1 MSNHEGDVGATTELN
16 NILTQLAAG
25 MVSLQKSVEAL
36 SVSVH
41 DQKEKTVSHVGKVE
55 DTKSYISN
63 FKDLGGSNLS
73 FNPQGRFHPMTFLK
87 KLKRTLI
94 DSGVPEPYKVS
105 LAVPCLK
112 GMAADWAG
120 IKEQSFTSFSA
131 FEQLF
136 IARFWGV
143 DRQRDLFLQLNY
155 GHYEP
160 GGSRSEY
167 FLDLVNQA
175 SFLSEPIPEGKL
187 IRMLSNHFASEIQ
200 RGIITRGLDTFE
212 TVDEY
217 LRDIDE
223 TYAENVA
230 TAPRQARPPGGN
242 GNGMRRQARER
253 DVAREGRYLGHGFDG
268 GRDGAGS
275 QRVNRDQRPR
285 SGETN
290 DFRDNGHR
298 NVRNENDNNWRRG
311 EASDAQAADLRNR
324 VRYITKFNED
334 VDALV
339 SSDSDTENE
348 DTEVFSPLIQI
359 NVLNHQV
366 IALVDSG
373 SEISAISEV
382 FYNRIS
388 CDKQIPTIPTT
399 NVSIGGAVGGKRQ
412 RVKVQVLLPI
422 VVEKVKFPCDV
433 QCLVIPNLNCDF
445 LLGCDWLHGVQGEIH
460 FGNSVIRFNDGE
472 REYTVDFEPESKTN
486 EVYEGISRNEELRA
500 NIVRVERQYRHK
512 YASDEFRSIAET
524 ANADDNTKEQ
534 LCKLLQEYQGIF
546 SECPGEIKS
555 YMHDIE
561 MVDETPFNCASYPIP
576 FIYRDDVKAQIS
588 EMVEWGVVEKAKTD
602 FISPLVVVKKK
613 DGAARICLDARK
625 LNSRMKKDFVNPPD
639 PNDILYSFQKGQV
652 FSTID
657 LTASYW
663 QIKINPLLKLLRK
676 NERWHWGHE
685 EREAF
690 AKIKEAFIAN
700 TVVAHPEMDRAFYIS
715 SDASHFAVAGCLFQ
729 LTDEGERRVIAYT
742 SSTLRGSQLRYTVTE
757 KEMLAVIH
765 CLRQWRT
772 LVLGRELVIYCDH
785 KALSFALT
793 CRLRS
798 ARLSRWILYLQEF
811 DFTIL
816 HTPGKDNTVADVL
829 SRFPAGRHGEVQPDK
844 AKENEIR
851 VMLTRV
857 RTDYTGM
864 RNIFRNMHEHQ
875 LGDEVIRA
883 KLKFLEEIRGMVP
896 ILSER
901 ELSVCTWYIVHD
913 GLLFKRGDTLNPGF
927 KLCVPTSQ
935 VQNLV
940 MSVHVNEGHFGKAKV
955 YNFLKQYLYWP
966 RMQRHIRQIIAS
978 CDLCQKTKCCAT
990 TQGPLHS
997 VIPRRPGE
1005 LVCTDL
1011 FGPLPVSRGGTTY
1024 ILVFVDA
1031 FTKYVKIYALK
1042 RATTKV
1048 ILKRL
1053 LKDYVPEVQKPT
1065 CILSDNG
1072 TQFTSGLWVRTLKE
1086 YGIRAK
1092 FLSVYFPAGN
1102 VTERYNKEIG
1112 RMLRAYCHQQH
1123 TNWATILPFVESC
1136 MNKSINE
1143 STGYSATLLQFG
1155 TLGTHPL
1162 EE

>member
-1 MSNHEGDVGATTELN
+1 MSNHEGDVGATTDLN

-105 LAVPCLK
+105 LAVSCLK

-143 DRQRDLFLQLNY
+143 DKQRDLFLQLNY

-187 IRMLSNHFASEIQ
+187 IRMLSKHFSSEIQ

-373 SEISAISEV
+373 SEISAVSEV
-382 FYNRIS
+382 VYNRIS

-399 NVSIGGAVGGKRQ
+399 NVSIGGAVEGKRQ

-663 QIKINPLLKLLRK
+663 QIKINPLHSKFIGFIYEGESYIFKKLPFGLSTSMASLIRCLKGLLAPCEGYVDVYVDDIRVHSDSVELHLYHLKVIFEIFLQEGVTVKLRKCQFLCEKIHFLGHVISADGITLDDRRVDAIQNFPEPRNIKGLRSFLGFVNYERRFCDHFSHLTNPLLKLLRK

-816 HTPGKDNTVADVL
+816 H
-829 SRFPAGRHGEVQPDK
+829 SRCSFPISGR
-844 AKENEIR
+844 
-851 VMLTRV
+851 
-857 RTDYTGM
+857 
-864 RNIFRNMHEHQ
+864 
-875 LGDEVIRA
+875 
-883 KLKFLEEIRGMVP
+883 
-896 ILSER
+896 S
-901 ELSVCTWYIVHD
+901 S
-913 GLLFKRGDTLNPGF
+913 
-927 KLCVPTSQ
+927 
-935 VQNLV
+935 
-940 MSVHVNEGHFGKAKV
+940 
-955 YNFLKQYLYWP
+955 
-966 RMQRHIRQIIAS
+966 
-978 CDLCQKTKCCAT
+978 
-990 TQGPLHS
+990 
-997 VIPRRPGE
+997 RR
-1005 LVCTDL
+1005 
-1011 FGPLPVSRGGTTY
+1011 
-1024 ILVFVDA
+1024 
-1031 FTKYVKIYALK
+1031 
-1042 RATTKV
+1042 
-1048 ILKRL
+1048 
-1053 LKDYVPEVQKPT
+1053 
-1065 CILSDNG
+1065 
-1072 TQFTSGLWVRTLKE
+1072 
-1086 YGIRAK
+1086 
-1092 FLSVYFPAGN
+1092 
-1102 VTERYNKEIG
+1102 
-1112 RMLRAYCHQQH
+1112 
-1123 TNWATILPFVESC
+1123 
-1136 MNKSINE
+1136 
-1143 STGYSATLLQFG
+1143 STAR
-1155 TLGTHPL
+1155 
-1162 EE
+1162 

>member
-1 MSNHEGDVGATTELN
+1 
-16 NILTQLAAG
+16 
-25 MVSLQKSVEAL
+25 
-36 SVSVH
+36 
-41 DQKEKTVSHVGKVE
+41 
-55 DTKSYISN
+55 
-63 FKDLGGSNLS
+63 
-73 FNPQGRFHPMTFLK
+73 
-87 KLKRTLI
+87 
-94 DSGVPEPYKVS
+94 
-105 LAVPCLK
+105 
-112 GMAADWAG
+112 
-120 IKEQSFTSFSA
+120 
-131 FEQLF
+131 
-136 IARFWGV
+136 
-143 DRQRDLFLQLNY
+143 
-155 GHYEP
+155 
-160 GGSRSEY
+160 
-167 FLDLVNQA
+167 
-175 SFLSEPIPEGKL
+175 
-187 IRMLSNHFASEIQ
+187 
-200 RGIITRGLDTFE
+200 
-212 TVDEY
+212 
-217 LRDIDE
+217 
-223 TYAENVA
+223 
-230 TAPRQARPPGGN
+230 
-242 GNGMRRQARER
+242 
-253 DVAREGRYLGHGFDG
+253 
-268 GRDGAGS
+268 
-275 QRVNRDQRPR
+275 
-285 SGETN
+285 
-290 DFRDNGHR
+290 
-298 NVRNENDNNWRRG
+298 
-311 EASDAQAADLRNR
+311 
-324 VRYITKFNED
+324 
-334 VDALV
+334 
-339 SSDSDTENE
+339 
-348 DTEVFSPLIQI
+348 
-359 NVLNHQV
+359 
-366 IALVDSG
+366 
-373 SEISAISEV
+373 
-382 FYNRIS
+382 
-388 CDKQIPTIPTT
+388 
-399 NVSIGGAVGGKRQ
+399 
-412 RVKVQVLLPI
+412 
-422 VVEKVKFPCDV
+422 
-433 QCLVIPNLNCDF
+433 
-445 LLGCDWLHGVQGEIH
+445 
-460 FGNSVIRFNDGE
+460 
-472 REYTVDFEPESKTN
+472 
-486 EVYEGISRNEELRA
+486 
-500 NIVRVERQYRHK
+500 
-512 YASDEFRSIAET
+512 
-524 ANADDNTKEQ
+524 
-534 LCKLLQEYQGIF
+534 
-546 SECPGEIKS
+546 
-555 YMHDIE
+555 
-561 MVDETPFNCASYPIP
+561 
-576 FIYRDDVKAQIS
+576 
-588 EMVEWGVVEKAKTD
+588 
-602 FISPLVVVKKK
+602 
-613 DGAARICLDARK
+613 
-625 LNSRMKKDFVNPPD
+625 
-639 PNDILYSFQKGQV
+639 
-652 FSTID
+652 
-657 LTASYW
+657 
-663 QIKINPLLKLLRK
+663 
-676 NERWHWGHE
+676 
-685 EREAF
+685 
-690 AKIKEAFIAN
+690 
-700 TVVAHPEMDRAFYIS
+700 
-715 SDASHFAVAGCLFQ
+715 
-729 LTDEGERRVIAYT
+729 
-742 SSTLRGSQLRYTVTE
+742 
-757 KEMLAVIH
+757 MLAVIH
-765 CLRQWRT
+765 CLRQWRI

-864 RNIFRNMHEHQ
+864 RNIFRNTREHQ

-955 YNFLKQYLYWP
+955 YNFLRQYLYWP

-997 VIPRRPGE
+997 VLPRRPGE

-1011 FGPLPVSRGGTTY
+1011 IGPLPVSRGGTTY

-1042 RATTKV
+1042 RATTKA

-1162 EE
+1162 EEMINFPSADHDKQSLEQIWVLAHDRLMSKYKRRAEKHAQRTHPVILNVGDKVLLRTHPQSSALDKVTKKFFLLYEGPYTVSKQAGPNSYELTDGQGNVLPKQNIINLKLYKDPDLRLDEYNVMCGTRSVMYRTSNVMSCTSNVMFSFVVVYNM

>member
-1 MSNHEGDVGATTELN
+1 M
-16 NILTQLAAG
+16 
-25 MVSLQKSVEAL
+25 
-36 SVSVH
+36 
-41 DQKEKTVSHVGKVE
+41 
-55 DTKSYISN
+55 
-63 FKDLGGSNLS
+63 
-73 FNPQGRFHPMTFLK
+73 
-87 KLKRTLI
+87 
-94 DSGVPEPYKVS
+94 
-105 LAVPCLK
+105 
-112 GMAADWAG
+112 
-120 IKEQSFTSFSA
+120 
-131 FEQLF
+131 
-136 IARFWGV
+136 
-143 DRQRDLFLQLNY
+143 DR
-155 GHYEP
+155 
-160 GGSRSEY
+160 
-167 FLDLVNQA
+167 
-175 SFLSEPIPEGKL
+175 
-187 IRMLSNHFASEIQ
+187 
-200 RGIITRGLDTFE
+200 
-212 TVDEY
+212 
-217 LRDIDE
+217 
-223 TYAENVA
+223 
-230 TAPRQARPPGGN
+230 
-242 GNGMRRQARER
+242 
-253 DVAREGRYLGHGFDG
+253 
-268 GRDGAGS
+268 
-275 QRVNRDQRPR
+275 
-285 SGETN
+285 
-290 DFRDNGHR
+290 
-298 NVRNENDNNWRRG
+298 
-311 EASDAQAADLRNR
+311 
-324 VRYITKFNED
+324 
-334 VDALV
+334 
-339 SSDSDTENE
+339 
-348 DTEVFSPLIQI
+348 
-359 NVLNHQV
+359 
-366 IALVDSG
+366 
-373 SEISAISEV
+373 V
-382 FYNRIS
+382 FY
-388 CDKQIPTIPTT
+388 T
-399 NVSIGGAVGGKRQ
+399 
-412 RVKVQVLLPI
+412 
-422 VVEKVKFPCDV
+422 
-433 QCLVIPNLNCDF
+433 
-445 LLGCDWLHGVQGEIH
+445 
-460 FGNSVIRFNDGE
+460 
-472 REYTVDFEPESKTN
+472 
-486 EVYEGISRNEELRA
+486 
-500 NIVRVERQYRHK
+500 
-512 YASDEFRSIAET
+512 
-524 ANADDNTKEQ
+524 
-534 LCKLLQEYQGIF
+534 
-546 SECPGEIKS
+546 
-555 YMHDIE
+555 
-561 MVDETPFNCASYPIP
+561 
-576 FIYRDDVKAQIS
+576 
-588 EMVEWGVVEKAKTD
+588 
-602 FISPLVVVKKK
+602 
-613 DGAARICLDARK
+613 
-625 LNSRMKKDFVNPPD
+625 
-639 PNDILYSFQKGQV
+639 
-652 FSTID
+652 
-657 LTASYW
+657 
-663 QIKINPLLKLLRK
+663 
-676 NERWHWGHE
+676 
-685 EREAF
+685 
-690 AKIKEAFIAN
+690 
-700 TVVAHPEMDRAFYIS
+700 S
-715 SDASHFAVAGCLFQ
+715 SDASHLAVAGCLFQ
-729 LTDEGERRVIAYT
+729 LTDEGERRVIACT
-742 SSTLRGSQLRYTVTE
+742 SSTLRGSQLRYTVNE

-765 CLRQWRT
+765 CLRQWRI

-864 RNIFRNMHEHQ
+864 RNIFRNTREHQ

-955 YNFLKQYLYWP
+955 YNFLRQYLYWP

-997 VIPRRPGE
+997 VLPRRPGE

-1011 FGPLPVSRGGTTY
+1011 IGPLPVSRGGTTY

-1042 RATTKV
+1042 RATTKA

-1162 EE
+1162 EEMINFPSADHDKQSLEQIWVLAHDRLMSKYKRRAEKHAQRTHPVILNVGDKVLLRTHPQSSALDKVTKKFFLLYEGPYTVSKQAGPNSYELTDGQGNVLPKQNIINLKLYKDPDLRLDEYNVMCGTRSVMYRTSNVMSCTSNVMFSFVVVYNM